1 LTRLKTIRGG
11 CGLSDR
17 RLAAESRD
25 TEHAIRLWHH
35 KAANGCPPDL
45 TAFDF
50 QRLQTDWGYRFL
62 ISSDAFVGAAVFII
76 YGVQFAR
83 LLRLPDRADPR
94 LPMLQQL
101 PARYRDLFV
110 EGCDEVL
117 VKSEPARFS
126 GAVRHDGDV
135 ELYRA
140 AFMPLQGKNNLRP
153 LIYGTFNRRSVPIT
167 ALRGTFTSE
176 CLQAERLYEREAAAE

>member
-1 LTRLKTIRGG
+1 LSRVSSVEDRDG
-11 CGLSDR
+11 CYR
-17 RLAAESRD
+17 EPAVESRD
-25 TEHAIRLWHH
+25 TEQAIRLWHH
-35 KAANGCPPDL
+35 KTASNSPPAL

-62 ISSDAFVGAAVFII
+62 VSSDEFVGAAVFII
-76 YGVQFAR
+76 YGVPFAR

-101 PARYRDLFV
+101 PARYRALFV

-126 GAVRHDGDV
+126 GAIRHGGDV

-140 AFMPLQGKNNLRP
+140 AFMPLQGNNNLRP
-153 LIYGTFNRRSVPIT
+153 LIYGTFNRRTVPIT
-167 ALRGTFTSE
+167 ALRETFTSE
-176 CLQAERLYEREAAAE
+176 GSQADRLYEEKPQRN

>member
-1 LTRLKTIRGG
+1 LSRLSSVEGRNG
-11 CGLSDR
+11 CYR
-17 RLAAESRD
+17 EPTAESRD
-25 TEHAIRLWHH
+25 TEQAIRLWHH
-35 KAANGCPPDL
+35 KAASNSPPDL

-76 YGVQFAR
+76 YGVRFAR
-83 LLRLPDRADPR
+83 LLRLPGRADPR

-126 GAVRHDGDV
+126 GAMRHGKDV

-140 AFMPLQGKNNLRP
+140 AFMPLQGNNNLRP

-167 ALRGTFTSE
+167 ALRGTLSS
-176 CLQAERLYEREAAAE
+176 ERLQVDRLYDEKPQRN